1 MLLRALSATLL
12 SLALSGCAVKKV
24 AINKLGD
31 ALASPGTTF
40 SADNDPEFV
49 RDAVPFS
56 LKLMESLLA
65 ENPRHRGLLL
75 ATASGFTQYAYA
87 YIQQEA
93 DEAEDLNLA
102 RATALRLRA
111 RRMYLRARDYG
122 MRGLETRYAMIGAK
136 LHAQPQTAV
145 RVVTARDIALLYWT
159 AAAWGAAI
167 SVSKT
172 DPEIIADQPI
182 VEALID
188 RALELDEKFDFGAIH
203 SFLIAYE
210 GSRQGA
216 SGTPEQRAR
225 AHFDRA
231 MQLSG
236 GFQAGPLVSLAE
248 NVSVQKQDRK
258 EFQ

>member
-1 MLLRALSATLL
+1 MLLRSLTAALL
-12 SLALSGCAVKKV
+12 SFALSGCAAKKIAV
-24 AINKLGD
+24 NKLGD

-65 ENPRHRGLLL
+65 ESPRHRGLLL
-75 ATASGFTQYAYA
+75 ATTSGFTQYAYA
-87 YIQQEA
+87 FLQQEA
-93 DEAEDLNLA
+93 DEAEDLDLA

-122 MRGLETRYAMIGAK
+122 IRGLETRYAGIGGK
-136 LHAQPQTAV
+136 LRSQPQTAV
-145 RVVTARDIALLYWT
+145 RAVTARDIALLYWT

-188 RALELDEKFDFGAIH
+188 RALALDEKWDAGAIH

-210 GSRQGA
+210 GSRQGE
-216 SGTPEQRAR
+216 SKTPEQRAR
-225 AHFDRA
+225 THFERA
-231 MQLSG
+231 VQLSG
-236 GFQAGPLVSLAE
+236 GFQASPLVSM
-248 NVSVQKQDRK
+248 
-258 EFQ
+258 